1 MIRALLRSALMDVS
15 TLLQWGIEKLI
26 PDDPTPLGVLR
37 RSPES
42 DGLCEDCD
50 GVCAVCD
57 YRPGAT
63 SVEELSDEVRARYF
77 APRNSGFGAS
87 GAYHPRADWD

>member
-1 MIRALLRSALMDVS
+1 MIRALLRSALMDLS
-15 TLLQWGIEKLI
+15 TLLQWGIEKLT

-37 RSPES
+37 RPAV
-42 DGLCEDCD
+42 DICE
-50 GVCAVCD
+50 D

-77 APRNSGFGAS
+77 APRDSGFGAP